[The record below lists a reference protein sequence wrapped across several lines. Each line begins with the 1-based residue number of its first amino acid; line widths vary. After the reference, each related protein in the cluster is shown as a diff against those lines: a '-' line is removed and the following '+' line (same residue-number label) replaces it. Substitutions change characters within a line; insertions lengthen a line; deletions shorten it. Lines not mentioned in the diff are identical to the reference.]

1 MRYLDKFLKWLGFAM
16 LLAPFIWYVACQF
29 DEALDPAVQAVL
41 NAEPPEPEGENGYY
55 ALVGMHA
62 SAETDD
68 THAYGRD
75 LIMQFRQALAADP
88 EMSEPY
94 KFPKQA
100 LDFRGDNALLCAPR
114 KSACLPN
121 VTGTSAALDRAL
133 ADNKLLLERYRALYR
148 ATHFVETLP
157 PHHAA
162 PFPDYPYK
170 AHELLLAAIAR
181 DAANGRTLP
190 ALQALA
196 ADTNY
201 WRMVLANARTLI
213 TKMVAV
219 ARIDGNYRLLAEI
232 IATKPL
238 LPADVER
245 VQMLLVPLSPA
256 ERNMIEP
263 MRWEFRISGD
273 YAQLIKNSIREGIYG
288 EDNSKK
294 TPMRSALVWLAEPL
308 AQENATRNLVY
319 RHHMAVAALA
329 TAPTREF
336 DARRDALAE
345 QHAVKIDWHYLY
357 NPLGKFMFQI
367 GEPLWQPYIAR
378 LHDLDGYI
386 HLVRLQLAV
395 TQAQIAPPDVPAFLE
410 KSGPLAADP
419 YTGQLMEWDP
429 EAKTLSFRARG
440 ARPKENPVLVVRV
453 NG

>member
-16 LLAPFIWYVACQF
+16 LLAPFIWYAACQF

-62 SAETDD
+62 PAEVKD

-94 KFPKQA
+94 KLPKQA
-100 LDFRGDNALLCAPR
+100 LDFRGENALLCAPR

-121 VTGTSAALDRAL
+121 AARTSAALDRAL

-148 ATHFVETLP
+148 DTHFVETLP
-157 PHHAA
+157 PHRAA
-162 PFPDYPYK
+162 PIPDYPYK

-232 IATKPL
+232 IAAKPL
-238 LPADVER
+238 LPADIER

-294 TPMRSALVWLAEPL
+294 TPLRAALVWLAEPL

-319 RHHMAVAALA
+319 RNHMAVAALA

-345 QHAVKIDWHYLY
+345 QHAVKIDWRYLY

-386 HLVRLQLAV
+386 HLIRLQLAV
-395 TQAQIAPPDVPAFLE
+395 TQAKMAPSEVPGFLRE
-410 KSGPLAADP
+410 SGSLAADP
-419 YTGQLMEWDP
+419 YTGRPMTWDSD
-429 EAKTLSFRARG
+429 AKTLSFKARG
-440 ARPKENPVLVVRV
+440 ARSKEAAWFVVRV
-453 NG
+453 SG

>member
-16 LLAPFIWYVACQF
+16 LLAPFVWYVTCQF
-29 DEALDPAVQAVL
+29 DEALDPEVQAAL
-41 NAEPPEPEGENGYY
+41 TAESPEPEGENGYY

-62 SAETDD
+62 PAEVKD

-75 LIMQFRQALAADP
+75 LILQVRQALAADP
-88 EMSEPY
+88 DMSEPY
-94 KFPKQA
+94 KLPKQA
-100 LDFRGDNALLCAPR
+100 LDFRGDKALLCAPR

-121 VTGTSAALDRAL
+121 VARTSAALDRAL

-148 ATHFVETLP
+148 YTRFVETLP
-157 PHHAA
+157 PHRSA
-162 PFPDYPYK
+162 PLPNYPYK
-170 AHELLLAAIAR
+170 AHELFLAAIAR
-181 DAANGRTLP
+181 DAARGRIVS

-201 WRMVLANARTLI
+201 WRMVLADARTLL

-219 ARIDGNYRLLAEI
+219 ARLDGDYRLLAEI

-238 LPADVER
+238 LPAEAE
-245 VQMLLVPLSPA
+245 LVHASLAPLSTA
-256 ERNMIEP
+256 ERSMIEP

-273 YAQLIKNSIREGIYG
+273 YAQLIKNSIREGIQG

-294 TPMRSALVWLAEPL
+294 TPLRTALVWLAEPL

-336 DARRDALAE
+336 DARRDTLAE
-345 QHAVKIDWHYLY
+345 QHAVKVDWHYLY
-357 NPLGKFMFQI
+357 NPLGKFMFHI

-395 TQAQIAPPDVPAFLE
+395 TQAKIAPPDVPAFLE

-440 ARPKENPVLVVRV
+440 ARPKERPVLAVRV